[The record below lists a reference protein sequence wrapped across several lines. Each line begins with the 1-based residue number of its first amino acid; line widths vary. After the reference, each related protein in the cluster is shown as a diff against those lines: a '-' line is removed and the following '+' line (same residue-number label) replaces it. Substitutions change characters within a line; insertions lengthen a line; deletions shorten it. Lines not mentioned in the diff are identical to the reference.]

1 MKRNYY
7 RLSKPVYTGRGYA
20 TKQVIYGEGL
30 GDMFKSMSR
39 GISRFLGSPSVQKF
53 ASNVLGLI
61 KEAGTSLLEAG
72 KEEAV
77 ATARRVGTE
86 LGEVARA
93 RGTEAFEDIV
103 AGENVE
109 RSIRRA
115 GRKARGDVEGIG
127 RKAVSGKEAKLSR
140 DRMRNMMEQRRIQL
154 QRDVREEARELEA
167 SAPDLLDNLLSGNG
181 LTQLGVR
188 RRGCGMRQLGNGRKK
203 K

>member
-20 TKQVIYGEGL
+20 TRQVIYGEGL

-188 RRGCGMRQLGNGRKK
+188 RRGRGMRQLGNGRKK

>member
-188 RRGCGMRQLGNGRKK
+188 RRGRGMRQLGNGRKK

>member
-7 RLSKPVYTGRGYA
+7 HLSKPVYTGRGYA
-20 TKQVIYGEGL
+20 TNQVIYGEGL

-39 GISRFLGSPSVQKF
+39 GVSRFIGSPSVQRF
-53 ASNVLGLI
+53 ANNVLGLI
-61 KEAGTSLLEAG
+61 KEAGASLLEAG
-72 KEEAV
+72 KEEAKQ
-77 ATARRVGTE
+77 TARRVGTE
-86 LGEVARA
+86 LAGVARE
-93 RGTEAFEDIV
+93 RGAEVFEDIV

-127 RKAVSGKEAKLSR
+127 RKALTGREAQLSR
-140 DRMRNMMEQRRIQL
+140 DRMRNIMEQRRIQL
-154 QRDVREEARELEA
+154 QRDVREEARELQA
-167 SAPDLLDNLLSGNG
+167 SAPDLLDDLLSGNG

-188 RRGCGMRQLGNGRKK
+188 RRGRGMRQLGRGRKK

>member
-154 QRDVREEARELEA
+154 QRDVREEAEELRG
-167 SAPDLLDNLLSGNG
+167 SAPDLLDDLLSGRG
-181 LTQLGVR
+181 LTQLGVK
-188 RRGCGMRQLGNGRKK
+188 RRGQGMRQLGRGRKK